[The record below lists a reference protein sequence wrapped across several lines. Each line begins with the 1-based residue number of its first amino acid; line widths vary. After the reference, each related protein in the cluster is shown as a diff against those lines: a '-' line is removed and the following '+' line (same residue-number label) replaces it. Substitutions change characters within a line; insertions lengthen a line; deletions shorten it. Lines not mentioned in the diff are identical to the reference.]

1 MLLINAE
8 LLEAIDKELDSAIKR
23 NKRLQRL
30 YQKVRDGTTD
40 FRNAQQFAIELGKEL
55 SNAFKMNIAVEEL
68 PNGKMTFSIA
78 NEVVRPELVKGY
90 DYTASYFNEI
100 QQNMYK
106 AKNLNIKG
114 ANPDLIE
121 SRIDGFVEKL
131 TSDEYEAVKFM
142 LDDPA
147 YIVNYLEAVVD
158 TGIKNN
164 RGMLAQAGIKSRLIR
179 EVDGGACPWCLNLAG
194 NYEYGEEPDD
204 VYRRHRDC
212 HCKITYEFKDGFR
225 QDSWS
230 KNWFTD
236 NPDWQLEK
244 KNRIEWSDISNAYEK
259 RDITNM
265 RYVAKGKLTQSEA
278 ERLQELLLN
287 Q

>member
-1 MLLINAE
+1 MINAE
-8 LLEAIDKELDSAIKR
+8 TLEAIDKELDSAIKR

-55 SNAFKMNIAVEEL
+55 SSAFKMNIAVEEL

-100 QQNMYK
+100 QQNMFK
-106 AKNLNIKG
+106 ARNLNING

-179 EVDGGACPWCLNLAG
+179 EVDGGACPWCMNLAG
-194 NYEYGEEPDD
+194 DYEYGEEPDD

-244 KNRIEWSDISNAYEK
+244 KKRIEWSDISNAYEK

-265 RYVAKGKLTQSEA
+265 RYVAKGKLTQAEA
-278 ERLQELLLN
+278 KRLEQLLTN
-287 Q
+287 